1 MVQDVDGKGISHA
14 DARELWASAAYDKLK
29 LVASRYNEIISYK
42 QLALHVQDETGIR
55 TNQLITNWIGMML
68 ENVAQR
74 AADAEEPPLTS
85 LCVYVDGT
93 IGPGY
98 ERAPKLAPSSTTAD
112 IEILAAE
119 HRLLCY
125 QRYAKDLPVDG
136 GAPTLTPMVTML
148 RRPDA
153 TAVGAL
159 SWLDDLIA
167 RGRLSSSDK
176 VPFKTHVE
184 VARLFGREY
193 GGHQQAT
200 ISLGESIDVWFPRL
214 YPNDDWDNSLTDD
227 GQVITMRH
235 VRGGKYGSVMDDST
249 LRGDLITFGH
259 VKAAR
264 GRRHYEFVGVFRRDP
279 SASSSEE
286 WVHRRVSETI
296 EFDGIG
302 GFSFRQSD
310 ARALHDDQLAEVAE
324 YDPQV
329 VRELEVQLNA
339 GQYRVEDQ
347 EGSSR
352 VRGSA
357 QRVFA
362 KAVKDNY
369 GWECAVTGIR
379 TAAFLVASH
388 IVPWSADKEIRIDP
402 TNGICLSTFV
412 DRAFDAGYLEIG
424 PSGRTAVRWDRV
436 RDDPI
441 LKVELTK
448 IDDVEIAKPQS
459 SAPDPAKLTRRIML
473 GL

>member
-1 MVQDVDGKGISHA
+1 MVHDADGKTISHA

-29 LVASRYNEIISYK
+29 LVASRYNEVISYK
-42 QLALHVQDETGIR
+42 QLALHVQDEIGIR

-85 LCVYVDGT
+85 LCVYADGT

-98 ERAPKLAPSSTTAD
+98 ERAPKFAPRSTTAD

-125 QRYAKDLPVDG
+125 QRYAIDLPEDG

-148 RRPDA
+148 RRSDA
-153 TAVGAL
+153 TDVDAL

-167 RGRLSSSDK
+167 RGRLSVGDK

-184 VARLFGREY
+184 VARLFGRDY
-193 GGHQQAT
+193 GGHQHAT
-200 ISLGESIDVWFPRL
+200 ISLGELIDVWFPKL
-214 YPNDDWDNSLTDD
+214 YPNDDWDNLLTDD

-235 VRGGKYGSVMDDST
+235 VQGGNYGTVMVEPNV
-249 LRGDLITFGH
+249 RGDLITFGH
-259 VKAAR
+259 IKAAR
-264 GRRHYEFVGVFRRDP
+264 GPRRYEFVGVFRRDP
-279 SASSSEE
+279 SASNPDE
-286 WVHRRVSETI
+286 WVHRRISETI

-302 GFSFRQSD
+302 GFSFRQSG
-310 ARALHDDQLAEVAE
+310 ARPLHDDQLAEVAE
-324 YDPQV
+324 YDPHIV
-329 VRELEVQLNA
+329 GELEVQLKA

-347 EGSSR
+347 EGSNR

-379 TAAFLVASH
+379 TPAFLIASH

-412 DRAFDAGYLEIG
+412 DRAFDAGFLEISA
-424 PSGRTAVRWDRV
+424 SGRTAVRWDRV
-436 RDDPI
+436 QDDPI
-441 LKVELTK
+441 LKSELHK
-448 IDDVEIAKPQS
+448 IDDVEIATPLS
-459 SAPDPAKLTRRIML
+459 GAPDPLKLSRRIDL